1 MPVTDFRITIGFST
15 HPKIKELERRRG
27 DRGVLA
33 LIKLWEFTAL
43 HYTDGVLPNMSE
55 SDLARHLGRGS
66 HFTKLI
72 DDLLALR
79 LLDRIEG
86 GFQVHDWD
94 EHQGWV
100 AKARKRSR
108 NASASAKARWT
119 GSAKES
125 GTSEGGVTEDCATAT
140 SSPAVLDQSSEAKP
154 AENKEPADAPIP
166 TYPYP
171 TFPTSEGSQQEKSS
185 GDIDDRWRAVLAWFK
200 ALVPPRCLHVARP
213 LYMNKVVERLVHDGI
228 AVADLPAS
236 AADDIVAVFVP
247 RSTVRS
253 KQVASIVR
261 QEWEQA
267 LAAVSP
273 VPESSDERAS
283 ADDFMAELKRDPSLL
298 VRNRESGETATGGVQ

>member
-1 MPVTDFRITIGFST
+1 MPVTDFRVSIGFSS

-43 HYTDGVLPNMSE
+43 HYTDGVLPNMSAA
-55 SDLARHLGRGS
+55 DLARHVGRGS
-66 HFTKLI
+66 HFRKLI

-119 GSAKES
+119 GPAKES
-125 GTSEGGVTEDCATAT
+125 GKSEEGVAQDCATAT
-140 SSPAVLDQSSEAKP
+140 SSAAVLDRSSEAKS
-154 AENKEPADAPIP
+154 AENKEPADAPSL
-166 TYPYP
+166 TFPYP
-171 TFPTSEGSQQEKSS
+171 SFPTSEGSRQEKSS
-185 GDIDDRWRAVLAWFK
+185 GGIDDRWRAVLAWFK
-200 ALVPPRCLHVARP
+200 ALVPPRCPPAARP
-213 LYMNKVVERLVHDGI
+213 AYLEKLVERLLHDGI
-228 AVADLPAS
+228 ALADLPAS
-236 AADDIVAVFVP
+236 AGDDIVAVFVP
-247 RSTVRS
+247 KPTARS
-253 KQVASIVR
+253 KQVANIVR

-267 LAAVSP
+267 LAALSP

-298 VRNRESGETATGGVQ
+298 VRDRGIDEHATGGVA